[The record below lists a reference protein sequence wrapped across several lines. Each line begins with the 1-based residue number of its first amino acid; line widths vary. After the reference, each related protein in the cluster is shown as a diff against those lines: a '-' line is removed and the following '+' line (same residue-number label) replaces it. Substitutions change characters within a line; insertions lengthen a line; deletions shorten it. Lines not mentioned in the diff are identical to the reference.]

1 MNIPDQQDSSI
12 VIWLNAVVAVAG
24 LLLAL
29 FALWHTRRSNR
40 AANDANNI
48 SREANIIAKK
58 AMQMQEDEGSL
69 RLKVKPQ
76 MLHVIGEGEDPR
88 VRPVVTVINLSAF
101 PVTVEKIWW
110 KTADPKGTGF
120 YWKNPIVTAPF
131 GSLPARLASHQA
143 LTAMGTP
150 ETIKS
155 VEDLLS
161 VTAAVACTECGESV
175 EGMTSQWK
183 EHCEKVREKGML
195 HWDNDEKT

>member
-88 VRPVVTVINLSAF
+88 RG
-101 PVTVEKIWW
+101 
-110 KTADPKGTGF
+110 DP
-120 YWKNPIVTAPF
+120 
-131 GSLPARLASHQA
+131 L
-143 LTAMGTP
+143 
-150 ETIKS
+150 
-155 VEDLLS
+155 
-161 VTAAVACTECGESV
+161 
-175 EGMTSQWK
+175 
-183 EHCEKVREKGML
+183 
-195 HWDNDEKT
+195 